1 MIIVSSIPTTEIVR
15 KTTVIMVRTRSCT
28 SDGLNWKGIDGL
40 TKIQNI
46 NTVTSCGGVDGYR
59 SSPQFDIDYSVTCL

>member
-28 SDGLNWKGIDGL
+28 SDGLNWKKTYCL
-40 TKIQNI
+40 AKMQKIK
-46 NTVTSCGGVDGYR
+46 VVSSCGGVDGYR
-59 SSPQFDIDYSVTCL
+59 HRLSSISTTNLK